1 MAMLQR
7 MRRRLSLRQ
16 VFPPEVDNG
25 EADPRIIAEPA
36 AEITEG
42 ESAYGDE
49 GMSTVE
55 YAVGTVAAAAF
66 AAVLY
71 RIVTGDS
78 VIAGLTN
85 LVNSAMNTSF

>member
-1 MAMLQR
+1 M
-7 MRRRLSLRQ
+7 
-16 VFPPEVDNG
+16 
-25 EADPRIIAEPA
+25 
-36 AEITEG
+36 
-42 ESAYGDE
+42 GDA

-78 VIAGLTN
+78 VVTGLTD
-85 LVNSAMNTSF
+85 LVNSALNTSF